1 MAEADEFIL
10 HFITFTLPH
19 QLKTTYSEVKTWNS
33 EPSAELPGSR
43 QQAAGG
49 SKVTAVSVAVVV
61 LLAAAVIALGYTG
74 YKYHQTTEHLQ
85 KLIDENAAMR
95 KNITAEPCGKCQE
108 GWEQNGPQCYYFSTD
123 KLIWEQARERCRRD
137 GADLVKIESED
148 EQSFL
153 MQKLRDKITKT
164 EDRFWIGLTDS
175 VTEGTWLWTDGTPLN
190 KSLTF
195 WRKGEPDNWTEV
207 NNTQYVNGEDCVR
220 MGTKSGSGLKWW
232 FDKSCKASQKS
243 ICEKSA

>member
-1 MAEADEFIL
+1 
-10 HFITFTLPH
+10 H
-19 QLKTTYSEVKTWNS
+19 
-33 EPSAELPGSR
+33 
-43 QQAAGG
+43 
-49 SKVTAVSVAVVV
+49 
-61 LLAAAVIALGYTG
+61 
-74 YKYHQTTEHLQ
+74 KYHQTTEHLQ
-85 KLIDENAAMR
+85 KLIDENSCFVALDSSLCCNLFKAD
-95 KNITAEPCGKCQE
+95 TCHKCQE

-123 KLIWEQARERCRRD
+123 ELTWEQAREKCRRD

-148 EQSFL
+148 EQVEHT
-153 MQKLRDKITKT
+153 MTKT

-190 KSLTF
+190 K
-195 WRKGEPDNWTEV
+195 RKGEPDNWTEV